1 MSSQSTKMVLPG
13 SSQPAPGSPG
23 SSIYSPSPT
32 PSTNLVPLNK
42 LPVDKSEPAQE
53 QRPRKSRKKL
63 IIIIVGAMTVLLTT
77 LIVSLALVLHHRG
90 SKAQPMNNG
99 PLVELDYA
107 KYLGTPGGYN
117 VTSWLGIRYA
127 APPVGDLRFAAP
139 QDPKKEG
146 GIQRANSRGPHCIS
160 TNSKSVTR
168 ISEDCLRLNVFA
180 PSNPHPNSKLPVFF
194 FILGGGFNINSDPF
208 LNGTGLV
215 AASGHNIIVVTFT
228 YRVSLYG
235 FLPGKEIEKGA
246 SLNNGLKDQIKAL
259 KWVKKYISK
268 FGGDPDQVVIGGHSA
283 GAASVAHLLTA
294 YGGRNDNLFHGAI
307 AGSPSFG
314 TTLANNQSQYLYD
327 TLVKRTGCD
336 THQDSLACLRK
347 LNVNKLQEHNLGV
360 PLPDSSGPP
369 LFAYSPVIDGDLIQD
384 TFYNLF
390 NQGKFIDVPTVMGG
404 DSNEGTIFAPH
415 NTSTM
420 EESDRWLSRQFPAL
434 QHHHFE
440 KLHELYPEPEV
451 RYQGAGA
458 YWTQLSELYGDMR
471 YTCPAMAICRT
482 MSKSF
487 KSDKWNYEYHAQDHR
502 FTKNGYGATHT
513 VELNAIFGPAFLGR
527 KAASSYNSPE
537 NGPIVPIVQGY
548 WTSFIR
554 TLDPNKFRAK
564 GSPEWKPSVQD
575 TDISK
580 PLHRLYF
587 ETNDTK
593 MIVED
598 EHLKRKCDY
607 LTSIGPHLMQ

>member
-1 MSSQSTKMVLPG
+1 MPPRTSGPHG
-13 SSQPAPGSPG
+13 PGSPD

-32 PSTNLVPLNK
+32 PSTNLIPLK
-42 LPVDKSEPAQE
+42 AIPKGQAEPTQQ
-53 QRPRKSRKKL
+53 QRPLKSRKKL
-63 IIIIVGAMTVLLTT
+63 IILAVSIMTVLLTT
-77 LIVSLALVLHHRG
+77 LVVSLALVLRHRG
-90 SKAQPMNNG
+90 SSAHHMPNG
-99 PLVELDYA
+99 PLVELGYA

-180 PSNPHPNSKLPVFF
+180 PSNAGPNSKLPVFF

-208 LNGTGLV
+208 LNGTGLI
-215 AASGHNIIVVTFT
+215 AASGHNMIVVTFT

-235 FLPGKEIEKGA
+235 FLPGKEIEESA

-259 KWVKKYISK
+259 QWVKKYISK
-268 FGGDPDQVVIGGHSA
+268 FGGNPDHVVIGGHSA

-294 YGGRNDNLFHGAI
+294 HGGRNDNLFHGAI

-327 TLVKRTGCD
+327 SLVKRTGCD
-336 THQDSLACLRK
+336 TQKDSLACLRK
-347 LNVNKLQEHNLGV
+347 LDVNKLQEFNLGV

-369 LFAYSPVIDGDLIQD
+369 LFAYSPVIDGDLIED
-384 TFYNLF
+384 SFYNLF
-390 NQGKFIDVPTVMGG
+390 NQGKYIDVPTVMGS

-415 NTSTM
+415 NTSTL
-420 EESDRWLSRQFPAL
+420 EESDRWLARQFPAL
-434 QHHHFE
+434 KTNHFE
-440 KLHELYPEPEV
+440 KLHELYPKPQV
-451 RYQGAGA
+451 QYQGAGM
-458 YWTQLSELYGDMR
+458 YWSQLSQLYGEMR
-471 YTCPAMAICRT
+471 YVCPAMAICRT
-482 MSKSF
+482 MSDSLEIN
-487 KSDKWNYEYHAQDHR
+487 KWSYEYHAQDHR

-527 KAASSYNSPE
+527 KPAPSYNTPE
-537 NGPIVPIVQGY
+537 NGLIVPIVQGY

-554 TLDPNKFRAK
+554 TLDPNKHRVA
-564 GSPEWKPSVQD
+564 GSPEWKPSVQGQD
-575 TDISK
+575 LSK
-580 PLHRLYF
+580 PLHRLFF
-587 ETNDTK
+587 ETNGTK
-593 MIVED
+593 MISED
-598 EHLKRKCDY
+598 EGLKKRCDY
-607 LTSIGPHLMQ
+607 LTSIGPALKQ